1 MKISKT
7 HDIYTMDQ
15 NNEPVAYAESGDTV
29 IFETCDCFHD
39 TVLTEEDLVSQ
50 IDFSHVN
57 PATGPLY
64 INGAEIGDA
73 LKVKI
78 KKITIA
84 EQGATVTAP
93 GLGRLENLIEHEETV
108 IAKIDDDY
116 VYYKDL
122 TIPLNK
128 MIGVIGTAPA
138 GDGIATG
145 IPDDHGGNMDTTM
158 IKEGSILYL
167 PVNVEGAL
175 LSMGDLHASMGDGE
189 IMGAGMEVQGEV
201 EVEIEVVKN
210 CNYKLLPLIETDDL
224 WITIASAESM
234 EDASDQAIKNMV
246 DFLQQKTDLTFNQAG
261 MLLSLAGNLRV
272 SQIVN
277 PNKTMRM
284 ELNKRYFV

>member
-15 NNEPVAYAESGDTV
+15 SNEPVAYAESGDTV
-29 IFETCDCFHD
+29 VFETCDCFHD
-39 TVLTEEDLVSQ
+39 TVLTEDDLVSQ

-64 INGAEIGDA
+64 INGAEVGDA
-73 LKVKI
+73 LKLI
-78 KKITIA
+78 INKITIA

-158 IKEGSILYL
+158 IKEGSVLYL

-210 CNYKLLPLIETDDL
+210 CNYKLPLIETDDL
-224 WITIASAESM
+224 WITVASAESM
-234 EDASDQAIKNMV
+234 EDASDQAIENMV